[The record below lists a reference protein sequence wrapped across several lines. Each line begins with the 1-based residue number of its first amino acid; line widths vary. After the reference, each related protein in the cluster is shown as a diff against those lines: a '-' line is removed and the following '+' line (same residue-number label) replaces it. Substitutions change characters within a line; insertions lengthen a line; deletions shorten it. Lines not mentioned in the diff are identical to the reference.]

1 MSPGSDSKPTVIRI
15 SPMAHLAS
23 AFLVLWLVLLMP
35 ALGRWGV
42 VLFAIP
48 ALISL
53 AIVRLRTVAD
63 DDSVTARMMLG
74 SRTLRWTDIEGL
86 RFTKSRWARA
96 CRRGQADVVL
106 PAVTFST
113 LPTLTAA
120 SGGKV
125 PNPYG

>member
-1 MSPGSDSKPTVIRI
+1 MSPGSDGKPTVIRI

-35 ALGRWGV
+35 AFGRWGV
-42 VLFAIP
+42 VLFAVP
-48 ALISL
+48 VLMSV
-53 AIVRLRTVAD
+53 AIERLRTIAD
-63 DDSVTARMMLG
+63 DDAVTARMILG

-96 CRRGQADVVL
+96 CRHGEADVAL

-113 LPTLTAA
+113 LPALTAA

>member
-1 MSPGSDSKPTVIRI
+1 MPPGSESPSTVIRI

-23 AFLVLWLVLLMP
+23 AFVGLWLVLLMP
-35 ALGRWGV
+35 AFGGWGV
-42 VLFAIP
+42 ALIAIP
-48 ALISL
+48 VLMSV
-53 AIVRLRTVAD
+53 AIERMRTIAD

-96 CRRGQADVVL
+96 CRHGQADVVL
-106 PAVTFST
+106 PAVTFAT
-113 LPTLTAA
+113 LPRLTAA

-125 PNPYG
+125 PDPYG